1 MNMKKNSIIGIILI
15 SLIALMPQ
23 FSIQAQEVSKEFKV
37 DKFHSLDLTTVGSV
51 YFTQAPKCNV
61 KIDGKKENV
70 DKLLVYVENG
80 TLCIEPK
87 EENLNGTKNGVNI
100 YITAPTLE
108 ELVFCGVGALY
119 CEEELKLDNFKC
131 ALEGVG
137 KIYVRNLKCKK
148 LKAEVEGV
156 GKADIHV
163 ECEEINAEIDGIGS
177 LTLSGKTKKATIEK
191 NGIGVVDTHNLK
203 ITNKK

>member
-1 MNMKKNSIIGIILI
+1 MIMKKNSIIGLMLI
-15 SLIALMPQ
+15 GLVALMPQ
-23 FSIQAQEVSKEFKV
+23 LSIQAQEVSKEFKV
-37 DKFHSLDLTTVGSV
+37 EKFHNLDLTTVGSV
-51 YFTQAPKCNV
+51 YFTQASKCSV
-61 KIDGKKENV
+61 KIDGKKANV
-70 DKLLVYVENG
+70 DKIQVYVENG

-87 EENLNGTKNGVNI
+87 EENLNGKKDGVNI

-108 ELVFCGVGALY
+108 DLVFCGVGALY
-119 CEEELKLDNFKC
+119 CEEELKVSDFKC

-137 KIYVRNLKCKK
+137 KIYIRNLKCQK

-163 ECEEINAEIDGIGS
+163 ECQEIDAEIDGIGS

-191 NGIGVVDTHNLK
+191 SGIGVVDTHNLK
-203 ITNKK
+203 ITE